1 MSNGGI
7 FPLVVKVTAL
17 LLAVILVNAIFAAP
31 GVTLKLKDTVSA
43 TKNNICLHELVTT
56 ENLSGRETE
65 KLQRYCQIIL
75 KGDRLTLSAKEI
87 ELYAWAAGV
96 TPDKITGG
104 PVTVSKAT
112 SIQIDKSVPATATQ
126 MLRLRSATIR
136 RGSELKLLLKSE
148 HMQIVREAAVL
159 RDTFPGEVVDVRPQG
174 TRKTLKAKVLNS
186 TTAELVM
193 Q

>member
-1 MSNGGI
+1 M
-7 FPLVVKVTAL
+7 KVTAL

-31 GVTLKLKDTVSA
+31 GGVTLKLKDTVSA
-43 TKNNICLHELVTT
+43 AKKNICLHELVTT

-65 KLQRYCQIIL
+65 KLQRYCQITL

-87 ELYAWAAGV
+87 ELHAWAAGV

-104 PVTVSKAT
+104 PVTISKAT
-112 SIQIDKSVPATATQ
+112 SIQIDKSISTTATQ
-126 MLRLRSATIR
+126 KIR

-159 RDTFPGEVVDVRPQG
+159 SDTFPGEVVDVRPHG
-174 TRKTLKAKVLNS
+174 TRKILRAKVLNT
-186 TTAELVM
+186 TTAELVTK
-193 Q
+193 

>member
-7 FPLVVKVTAL
+7 FSLLARVTAL
-17 LLAVILVNAIFAAP
+17 LIAVILVNAIFAAP
-31 GVTLKLKDTVSA
+31 GGLLKLKDTVSA

-65 KLQRYCQIIL
+65 KLQRYCQITL

-104 PVTVSKAT
+104 PVTISKAT
-112 SIQIDKSVPATATQ
+112 SIQVDKSVPAVATQ
-126 MLRLRSATIR
+126 KIR

-148 HMQIVREAAVL
+148 HMQIVRDAAVL
-159 RDTFPGEVVDVRPQG
+159 SDTYPGEVVDVRPQG
-174 TRKTLKAKVLNS
+174 TRKTLKAKVLNG